1 MLFIDF
7 SGIGIGEIRLQS
19 VYIQFAMLHLSIA
32 LGYFYMWSG
41 EGLNAFSNWLFLFPD
56 WLNLIGSTLFLVS
69 ACMYPFQFDENG
81 DITHWFDKVQL
92 IELVAVV
99 IELIAAYCWL
109 IQWFIDYRRDKVI
122 SF

>member
-1 MLFIDF
+1 
-7 SGIGIGEIRLQS
+7 
-19 VYIQFAMLHLSIA
+19 
-32 LGYFYMWSG
+32 
-41 EGLNAFSNWLFLFPD
+41 
-56 WLNLIGSTLFLVS
+56 
-69 ACMYPFQFDENG
+69 MYPFQFDENG